1 MQTGDSK
8 DLWEALYLREDE
20 GRLISLPRLSHL
32 VNLRRAHVPFAL
44 MMRKLFVFFKTHN
57 SVSCISIKL
66 LISLAND
73 IFLSLQ
79 QLSHE
84 GGRRGS
90 TRL

>member
-1 MQTGDSK
+1 MQTGDSN

-32 VNLRRAHVPFAL
+32 VNLRRAHVPFTL
-44 MMRKLFVFFKTHN
+44 MMRKLFFLKPITL
-57 SVSCISIKL
+57 SCISIKL